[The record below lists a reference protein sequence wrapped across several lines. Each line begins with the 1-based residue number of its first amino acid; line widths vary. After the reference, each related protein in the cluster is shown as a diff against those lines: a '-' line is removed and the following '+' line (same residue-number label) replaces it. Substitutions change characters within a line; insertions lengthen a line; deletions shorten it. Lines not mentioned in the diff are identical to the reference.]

1 MNSESYLPWGI
12 VLIGTSIVLIFVE
25 VFVPSGGLIA
35 VSAAIAACTGIIF
48 LFIHDQMWGFI
59 GLGATLV
66 LGPMALTLAFKAFPH
81 TPIGR
86 RLILGTKNSDPK
98 QVAERHDELLA
109 LLDAEG
115 EAITDLR
122 PVGVVR
128 IDGKRYDALAE
139 GPMIEAGSTVRV
151 VVVEATQI
159 KVRKIG

>member
-1 MNSESYLPWGI
+1 MSSESYLAWGI
-12 VLIGTSIVLIFVE
+12 ALIAASIVLIFVE
-25 VFVPSGGLIA
+25 VFIPSGGLIA
-35 VSAAIAACTGIIF
+35 VTAGISACTGIVF

-59 GLGATLV
+59 GLAATLV
-66 LGPMALTLAFKAFPH
+66 LGPMALTFAFKAFPH

-86 RLILGTKNSDPK
+86 RMILGTKNLDPMR
-98 QVAERHDELLA
+98 VAERHNALLA

-128 IDGKRYDALAE
+128 IEGKRHDALAE
-139 GPMIEAGSTVRV
+139 GPMIEAGSRIRV
-151 VVVEATQI
+151 VVIEANQI

>member
-1 MNSESYLPWGI
+1 MSTESYLPWGI
-12 VLIGTSIVLIFVE
+12 ALIAASIVLIFVE
-25 VFVPSGGLIA
+25 VFIPSGGLIA
-35 VSAAIAACTGIIF
+35 VSAAISACTGIIF
-48 LFIHDQMWGFI
+48 LFIYDQTWGFI

-81 TPIGR
+81 TPIGK
-86 RLILGTKNSDPK
+86 RLILGTRNLDPER
-98 QVAERHDELLA
+98 VAEQHDALTA

-128 IDGKRYDALAE
+128 IEGKRHDALAE
-139 GPMIEAGSTVRV
+139 GPMIEAGSRIRV
-151 VVVEATQI
+151 VVVEANQI

>member
-1 MNSESYLPWGI
+1 MSSESYLAWGI
-12 VLIGTSIVLIFVE
+12 ALIASSIFLIFVE
-25 VFVPSGGLIA
+25 VFIPSGGLIA
-35 VSAAIAACTGIIF
+35 VTAGISACTGIIF

-86 RLILGTKNSDPK
+86 RLILGTRNSDPER
-98 QVAERHDELLA
+98 VAERHDALLA
-109 LLDAEG
+109 LLDTEG

-128 IDGKRYDALAE
+128 IEGKRHDALAE
-139 GPMIEAGSTVRV
+139 GPMIEAGSRVRV
-151 VVVEATQI
+151 VVVEADQI